1 MEYREQTIAR
11 LTRELGRE
19 PTAEEIKAKAG
30 FAASTNGCTAYQRQL
45 SPAADMP
52 APLA

>member
-19 PTAEEIKAKAG
+19 PTAEEIKAARD
-30 FAASTNGCTAYQRQL
+30 AIIRQRY
-45 SPAADMP
+45 ADM
-52 APLA
+52 AVSAILLRDETEHSY